1 MAEFTNNNVQ
11 AVALNGALLF
21 NSSIPCTKG
30 YVLHENDTGNF
41 YLRGCTPNCF
51 ARYQVTFNG
60 NIAIPTGG
68 AITPIAV
75 AISVDGEVKQV
86 STADFVPTAVDTYG
100 NVTSTTIVTVPR
112 DSSRTIAVRYVDATV
127 DDAATTP
134 TPSIEV
140 KNASL
145 VITRIA

>member
-11 AVALNGALLF
+11 SVALNNALLF

-30 YVLHENDTGNF
+30 YVLHENETGNF

-51 ARYQVTFNG
+51 ARYSVTFNG

-68 AITPIAV
+68 AVTPIAV
-75 AISVDGEVKQV
+75 AISVDGETKQT
-86 STADFVPTAVDTYG
+86 SIAEFVPSAVDIYG

-112 DSSRTIAVRYVDATV
+112 DSSRTVSVRYVDATA

-140 KNASL
+140 KNANL